1 MGEDGTRRTVEDD
14 GARTAIA
21 EAVSWLFVP
30 ASRPDRFGGAIGAG
44 ADVVVIDLE
53 DAVGPDEKD
62 TARDNLV
69 RHWPGG
75 EHVVVVRVNGLRTE
89 HGEADLAA
97 CRRLGPDAV
106 VLPKTESA
114 EDVATAAAAS
124 GAPVLP
130 LVETA
135 RGLVALDGIAA
146 ADDVVRLLFGSV
158 DLALELGV
166 SADAALDTARS
177 DLVRWSAVHGL
188 AQPVDGVSTA
198 IRDTDAVTRSAE
210 RALAWGF
217 GGKLCIH
224 PTQVP
229 IVRTSFAPTAE
240 RLAWAERVLAVESTG
255 AATVDGEMVDRP
267 VVERARRIVWRGRRD
282 GD

>member
-1 MGEDGTRRTVEDD
+1 MGEDGRE
-14 GARTAIA
+14 RTAIA

-30 ASRPDRFGGAIGAG
+30 ASRPERFERAIGAG

-53 DAVGPDEKD
+53 DAVGADEKD

-75 EHVVVVRVNGLRTE
+75 DHVVVVVRVNALHTE

-114 EDVATAAAAS
+114 DDVAAAATAAA
-124 GAPVLP
+124 APVLP

-135 RGLVALDGIAA
+135 RGLVELGGIAA

-158 DLALELGV
+158 DLALDLGV

-177 DLVRWSAVHGL
+177 DLVRWSAARGL
-188 AQPVDGVSTA
+188 PQPVDGVSTA

-229 IVRTSFAPTAE
+229 LVHAAFAPTAE
-240 RLAWAERVLAVESTG
+240 ELAWAERVLAVESDG
-255 AATVDGEMVDRP
+255 AAVVDGEMIDRP
-267 VVERARRIVWRGRRD
+267 VVERARRIAWRRRRD

>member
-1 MGEDGTRRTVEDD
+1 MSDSDEQ
-14 GARTAIA
+14 TAIE

-30 ASRPDRFGGAIGAG
+30 ASRPDRFGKAMEAG

-53 DAVGPDEKD
+53 DAVGPGEKEA
-62 TARDNLV
+62 ARDDMV

-75 EHVVVVRVNGLRTE
+75 DRVVVVRVNDLRTE
-89 HGEADLAA
+89 HGDADLAA

-114 EDVATAAAAS
+114 DDVRAAAERS

-135 RGLVALDGIAA
+135 RGLVSVADITGA
-146 ADDVVRLLFGSV
+146 ADTVRLLFGSV
-158 DLALELGV
+158 DLALDLGV
-166 SADAALDTARS
+166 SDDAALDTARS
-177 DLVRWSAVHGL
+177 DLVRWSAAHGL
-188 AQPVDGVSTA
+188 PQPVDGVSTA
-198 IRDTDAVTRSAE
+198 IRDTGAVSRSAE

-229 IVRTSFAPTAE
+229 LVHAAFEPSADQLE
-240 RLAWAERVLAVESTG
+240 WAERVLAVESDG
-255 AATVDGEMVDRP
+255 AVMVDGEMIDRP
-267 VVERARRIVWRGRRD
+267 VVERARRIARRRRRD
-282 GD
+282 GN

>member
-1 MGEDGTRRTVEDD
+1 MSEAGRGP
-14 GARTAIA
+14 TATA

-30 ASRPDRFGGAIGAG
+30 ASRPERFGRAIGAG

-53 DAVGPDEKD
+53 DAVGADEKD

-69 RHWPGG
+69 RHWPDTD
-75 EHVVVVRVNGLRTE
+75 HVVVVRVNGLHTE

-97 CRRLGPDAV
+97 CRSLGPAAV
-106 VLPKTESA
+106 VLPKAESA
-114 EDVATAAAAS
+114 GDVAAAATAA
-124 GAPVLP
+124 GTPVLP

-135 RGLVALDGIAA
+135 RGLVGLAGITAA
-146 ADDVVRLLFGSV
+146 ADVVRLLFGSV
-158 DLALELGV
+158 DLALDLGV

-177 DLVRWSAVHGL
+177 DLVRWSAAHGL
-188 AQPVDGVSTA
+188 PQPVDGVSTA

-229 IVRTSFAPTAE
+229 LVHAAFAPTAE
-240 RLAWAERVLAVESTG
+240 ELAWAERVLAVESEG
-255 AATVDGEMVDRP
+255 AAMVDGEMIDRP
-267 VVERARRIVWRGRRD
+267 VVERARRVAWRGRRD
-282 GD
+282 GH